1 MNVKMEGTVMMVNKY
16 IKTELSI
23 YIRFYELINAY
34 IYFFIFDPLNNIWL
48 FIEPSIKFWFWQFQS
63 SIITD
68 LRYISTEDL
77 LYYHSVL

>member
-34 IYFFIFDPLNNIWL
+34 IYFFIFDPLNNI
-48 FIEPSIKFWFWQFQS
+48 
-63 SIITD
+63 
-68 LRYISTEDL
+68 
-77 LYYHSVL
+77 